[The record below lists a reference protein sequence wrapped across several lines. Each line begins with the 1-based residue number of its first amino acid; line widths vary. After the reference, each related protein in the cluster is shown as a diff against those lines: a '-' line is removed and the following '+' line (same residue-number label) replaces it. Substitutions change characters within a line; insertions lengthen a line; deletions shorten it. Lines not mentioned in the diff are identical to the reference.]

1 MADDTDGPEFKSCAE
16 EQFEGLLALLRELA
30 GVRRD
35 LDFVLRQQGQL
46 ELERRRLAA
55 KNAECRSKVLEAMAV
70 DHHMLEFLTYV
81 AAELP
86 VVHRLPLPWPSARGS
101 A

>member
-1 MADDTDGPEFKSCAE
+1 MADDTDASIGDR
-16 EQFEGLLALLRELA
+16 FEGLLALLRELA

-70 DHHMLEFLTYV
+70 ERLLHTVPQRAREVDHIC
-81 AAELP
+81 
-86 VVHRLPLPWPSARGS
+86 WSS
-101 A
+101 